1 MRHTK
6 NRTKDVRCDTRE
18 QWELWERRESVVS
31 NWASPVP
38 YSLLFLCASEP
49 NIDKT
54 FHLLEE
60 NGNLGFYEIN
70 SGFYLLATNPN
81 LFFFFK
87 FIVYQ
92 VKNIK
97 GLDLIHGSSAL
108 LPNFRAKLCLLVFM
122 LSFEVFSN
130 SNFVLGKLWPLST
143 GSQVMTPPL
152 HFLVMSAP
160 GSHALYTLKS

>member
-1 MRHTK
+1 M
-6 NRTKDVRCDTRE
+6 
-18 QWELWERRESVVS
+18 S

-38 YSLLFLCASEP
+38 YSLLFLCASGP

-70 SGFYLLATNPN
+70 SGFYLLATSGN
-81 LFFFFK
+81 LFFFK

-108 LPNFRAKLCLLVFM
+108 LPDFRAKLCLLVFM
-122 LSFEVFSN
+122 LSFEVFSD
-130 SNFVLGKLWPLST
+130 STFVLGKLWPLST

-152 HFLVMSAP
+152 YFLVMSAP
-160 GSHALYTLKS
+160 GSHALYARKS